1 MIALLTLLANRVCV
15 AFMSDMDIY
24 RLLGRNIAAHRAA
37 RKLTQA
43 QVAERLGLTRASLAN
58 IETGRQRAMLHHLY
72 EIADALELE
81 SILDL
86 IPGRRPKSWQLA
98 GRAKQSSTGGQATMK
113 FTGDTLTAVEKAQV
127 ESLIGQALRVK
138 AERRR

>member
-1 MIALLTLLANRVCV
+1 MIAMLTMLANSVCV
-15 AFMSDMDIY
+15 AFMSETDIY

-58 IETGRQRAMLHHLY
+58 IETGRQRAMLHHIY

-86 IPGRRPKSWQLA
+86 IPSQRPKSWQPS
-98 GRAKQSSTGGQATMK
+98 GEAKQGKEGEQAAMK

-127 ESLIGQALRVK
+127 ENLIGRALRAK

>member
-1 MIALLTLLANRVCV
+1 MIALLTMSANGVCV
-15 AFMSDMDIY
+15 AFMSDTDIY

-43 QVAERLGLTRASLAN
+43 QVAEQLGLTRASLAN
-58 IETGRQRAMLHHLY
+58 IETGRQRAMLHHIY

-86 IPGRRPKSWQLA
+86 IPSRRPKSWQSA
-98 GRAKQSSTGGQATMK
+98 RRAKQSTGGQAAMK
-113 FTGDTLTAVEKAQV
+113 FTDDTLTAVEKAQV
-127 ESLIGQALRVK
+127 ESLISQALRPK

>member
-1 MIALLTLLANRVCV
+1 
-15 AFMSDMDIY
+15 MSDTDIY
-24 RLLGRNIAAHRAA
+24 RLLGRNIAAQRAA

-58 IETGRQRAMLHHLY
+58 IETGRQRAMLHHIY
-72 EIADALELE
+72 EIVDALELE

-86 IPGRRPKSWQLA
+86 IPGQRPKSWQTT
-98 GRAKQSSTGGQATMK
+98 RRSEQSSTGEQAAMK
-113 FTGDTLTAVEKAQV
+113 FTNDTLTAVERAQV
-127 ESLIGQALRVK
+127 ENLINQALRVK

>member
-1 MIALLTLLANRVCV
+1 
-15 AFMSDMDIY
+15 MSDTDIY

-58 IETGRQRAMLHHLY
+58 IETGRQRAMLHHIY

-86 IPGRRPKSWQLA
+86 IPSRRPKSWQSA
-98 GRAKQSSTGGQATMK
+98 RRGKQGSTGGQAAMK

-127 ESLIGQALRVK
+127 ENLISQALRDK

>member
-1 MIALLTLLANRVCV
+1 
-15 AFMSDMDIY
+15 MSDTDIY

-43 QVAERLGLTRASLAN
+43 RLGLTRASLAN
-58 IETGRQRAMLHHLY
+58 IETGRQRAMLHHIY

-86 IPGRRPKSWQLA
+86 IPSRRPKSWRSA
-98 GRAKQSSTGGQATMK
+98 RRAKQGSTGGQAAMK

-127 ESLIGQALRVK
+127 ENLISQALRVK

>member
-1 MIALLTLLANRVCV
+1 MLANRVCV
-15 AFMSDMDIY
+15 AFMSDADIY

-58 IETGRQRAMLHHLY
+58 IETGRQRAMLHHIY
-72 EIADALELE
+72 EIADALGLE

-86 IPGRRPKSWQLA
+86 IPGRRPKSWRPP
-98 GRAKQSSTGGQATMK
+98 GRPTQSSTGGQAAMK

-127 ESLIGQALRVK
+127 EGLISQALRVK
-138 AERRR
+138 TERRR

>member
-1 MIALLTLLANRVCV
+1 
-15 AFMSDMDIY
+15 MSDTDIY

-58 IETGRQRAMLHHLY
+58 IETGRQRAMLHHIY

-86 IPGRRPKSWQLA
+86 IPGRRPKSWPPAARAKPNSA
-98 GRAKQSSTGGQATMK
+98 GRQAAMK

-127 ESLIGQALRVK
+127 ESLISQALSIK